1 MRKIWLFQDHT
12 QTVTKA
18 KFSHVCFPRGYCL
31 YNVVQLLS
39 HIWLFATP
47 WTPAQKASMS
57 FTISPSLLKLM
68 STELVM
74 PSNHLILCTPFSF
87 CPQSFPASG
96 SFLMSQLYASGG
108 QSIGVSASASV
119 LPMNNQGWFPLELAC
134 LISVL
139 YKQLSRIFSSL
150 TIRKHQFSGA
160 QSSLWSSSHICT
172 WLLGE
177 P

>member
-1 MRKIWLFQDHT
+1 M
-12 QTVTKA
+12 TKA

-31 YNVVQLLS
+31 YNVVVQLLS

-47 WTPAQKASMS
+47 WTPAQKASLS
-57 FTISPSLLKLM
+57 FTISMSLLKLM

-74 PSNHLILCTPFSF
+74 PYNHLILCTPFSF

-96 SFLMSQLYASGG
+96 SFPMNWLFASDG
-108 QSIGVSASASV
+108 QNIRVSASASV
-119 LPMNNQGWFPLELAC
+119 LPTNSQCWFPLELTC

-150 TIRKHQFSGA
+150 TIRKHQFSDA
-160 QSSLWSSSHICT
+160 QSSLWSSSHIRT
-172 WLLGE
+172 WLLGK

>member
-1 MRKIWLFQDHT
+1 MRKIWLFQDHI

-47 WTPAQKASMS
+47 WTPAQKASLS
-57 FTISPSLLKLM
+57 FTISLSLLKLM

-96 SFLMSQLYASGG
+96 SF
-108 QSIGVSASASV
+108 
-119 LPMNNQGWFPLELAC
+119 PMNCLCIRWLKHRSFSFSISPSNEQSG
-134 LISVL
+134 LISF
-139 YKQLSRIFSSL
+139 RIGLFDL
-150 TIRKHQFSGA
+150 CAIQATLKN
-160 QSSLWSSSHICT
+160 
-172 WLLGE
+172 LLQ
-177 P
+177 PDN

>member
-1 MRKIWLFQDHT
+1 M
-12 QTVTKA
+12 TKA
-18 KFSHVCFPRGYCL
+18 KFSHVCFPRGCRL
-31 YNVVQLLS
+31 YNVVFQLLS

-47 WTPAQKASMS
+47 WTPAQKASLS
-57 FTISPSLLKLM
+57 FTISLSLLKLM

-96 SFLMSQLYASGG
+96 SFPMNWLFVSDG
-108 QSIGVSASASV
+108 QNIIASASASV
-119 LPMNNQGWFPLELAC
+119 LPMNSQGWFPLELTC

-172 WLLGE
+172 WLLGK